1 VDKRVNKKKKK
12 EEQIMFHKIKEDK
25 AEDKKRIVDVFTISG
40 KQTEKDSDGF
50 PRLDEDQQDHYDAY
64 AKRITLGKRVKYYVK
79 RGRYGKL
86 YNPIGMYSEGTA
98 KKQMRHA
105 GRPEWEFKETNET
118 VFNKYINFLR
128 TKNVAWLN
136 NAERDS

>member
-1 VDKRVNKKKKK
+1 
-12 EEQIMFHKIKEDK
+12 MFHKINEEKTEDK
-25 AEDKKRIVDVFTISG
+25 SKTVDVFTISG

-50 PRLDEDQQDHYDAY
+50 PRLDQEQEDHYDAY
-64 AKRITLGKRVKYYVK
+64 SKKIGKRVKYFVK
-79 RGRYGKL
+79 RGRYGRL

-128 TKNVAWLN
+128 TKNIAWLN

>member
-1 VDKRVNKKKKK
+1 
-12 EEQIMFHKIKEDK
+12 MFHKIKEDK
-25 AEDKKRIVDVFTISG
+25 AEDKSRTVDVFTISG

-50 PRLDEDQQDHYDAY
+50 PRLEQDVELKQQDLQWVEDQEQQDHYDAY

-105 GRPEWEFKETNET
+105 GKPEWEFKETNET

-128 TKNVAWLN
+128 TKNIAWLN

>member
-1 VDKRVNKKKKK
+1 
-12 EEQIMFHKIKEDK
+12 MFHKIKEDK
-25 AEDKKRIVDVFTISG
+25 AEDKSRTVDVFTISG

-50 PRLDEDQQDHYDAY
+50 PRLDQEQQDHYDAY

-86 YNPIGMYSEGTA
+86 YNPIGMY
-98 KKQMRHA
+98 
-105 GRPEWEFKETNET
+105 
-118 VFNKYINFLR
+118 INFLR
-128 TKNVAWLN
+128 TKNIAWLN

>member
-1 VDKRVNKKKKK
+1 
-12 EEQIMFHKIKEDK
+12 MFHKIKEDK
-25 AEDKKRIVDVFTISG
+25 AEDKSRTVDVFTISG
-40 KQTEKDSDGF
+40 KETDKDLEGF
-50 PRLDEDQQDHYDAY
+50 PRLDPEQQDHYDAY

-128 TKNVAWLN
+128 TKNIAWLN